1 MPFGY
6 PIMLQL
12 DGRRAVVIGEGAVR
26 EGKPEGLLAGG
37 ADEVLVVS
45 TTPASRLAEL
55 EKMDR
60 IRVERRAWRPDD
72 LAGMAICVAWSS
84 RPEVR
89 DAIAR
94 EARARGVWVNVMD
107 DAPNCDFAAP
117 AVVRRGELVLAIAT
131 GGASPAL
138 TRRLREDLSERYG
151 EHWAEIVATL
161 RKVRSSTRPL
171 LPNLAERSR
180 RWQAALDLD
189 EAEQLVLAGR
199 SAELR
204 ERLRARL
211 VAVEDISVPPPEGS
225 DA

>member
-55 EKMDR
+55 ETMDR

-72 LAGMAICVAWSS
+72 LDGRAVCVAWSS

-94 EARARGVWVNVMD
+94 
-107 DAPNCDFAAP
+107 
-117 AVVRRGELVLAIAT
+117 
-131 GGASPAL
+131 
-138 TRRLREDLSERYG
+138 
-151 EHWAEIVATL
+151 
-161 RKVRSSTRPL
+161 
-171 LPNLAERSR
+171 
-180 RWQAALDLD
+180 
-189 EAEQLVLAGR
+189 
-199 SAELR
+199 
-204 ERLRARL
+204 
-211 VAVEDISVPPPEGS
+211 
-225 DA
+225 